1 MQDILEICCG
11 LDVHRDTVVACL
23 LKGNLNSTPTKEIRT
38 FSTLL
43 PELEQLKAWLEEEN
57 CHHVAM
63 ESTGVYWQSVYT
75 TLESAFDGTMVIIV
89 ANARHMKNV
98 PGKKT
103 DIKDAEWIAT
113 LLRAGLLQGSFIPS
127 EEFRELRELTRYRRS
142 IIQEINSQ
150 KNRVEKYLQSN
161 GFKLSTF
168 LSDIFGVSGRA
179 IIDYLAQHGRIN
191 ADKVQAFVK
200 GKAKSKTDDIKIA
213 VNGKLGLHQREFLT
227 MLLKRLDEDY
237 LHLNIIESKIHSA
250 LASFQIQIEQLDG
263 IPGINITAGAAIIA
277 EISIDMSKFKTADH
291 ICSWAGLSPG
301 NNESA
306 GKKKSSKIT
315 KGNTYIKTIL
325 CEVAWSITRM
335 RKCYLCS
342 WFWKIKQRRGSK
354 KAIIALARKLLVIIY
369 TMLKTG
375 SQYDECIFETVKL
388 KQSQRHKKRI
398 IAEAKKLGL
407 QIVEPIIAV

>member
-23 LKGNLNSTPTKEIRT
+23 LKGNLGDKPTKEIRT

-43 PELEQLKAWLEEEN
+43 PDLEQLKLWLEEER
-57 CHHVAM
+57 CHYVAM
-63 ESTGVYWQSVYT
+63 ESTGVYWQPVYT

-89 ANARHMKNV
+89 ANAKHMKNV

-127 EEFRELRELTRYRRS
+127 EKVRELRELTRYRRS
-142 IIQEINSQ
+142 VTHEVTSQ
-150 KNRVEKYLQSN
+150 KNRIEKYLQGY

-179 IIDYLAQHGRIN
+179 IINHLSEHGQISS
-191 ADKVQAFVK
+191 DKVQLYVK
-200 GKAKSKTDDIKIA
+200 GRAKVKTEEIKIA
-213 VNGKLGLHQREFLT
+213 VNGKLNQHQREFLA

-237 LHLNIIESKIHSA
+237 EHLNNVQLRIQSA
-250 LASFQIQIEQLDG
+250 LDDFQTQIQQLDG
-263 IPGINITAGAAIIA
+263 VPGIDLVAASAVIA
-277 EISIDMSKFKTADH
+277 EISTDMSKFKTADH

-306 GKKKSSKIT
+306 GKKK
-315 KGNTYIKTIL
+315 
-325 CEVAWSITRM
+325 V
-335 RKCYLCS
+335 
-342 WFWKIKQRRGSK
+342 QR
-354 KAIIALARKLLVIIY
+354 LLKVTHI
-369 TMLKTG
+369 
-375 SQYDECIFETVKL
+375 
-388 KQSQRHKKRI
+388 
-398 IAEAKKLGL
+398 
-407 QIVEPIIAV
+407 